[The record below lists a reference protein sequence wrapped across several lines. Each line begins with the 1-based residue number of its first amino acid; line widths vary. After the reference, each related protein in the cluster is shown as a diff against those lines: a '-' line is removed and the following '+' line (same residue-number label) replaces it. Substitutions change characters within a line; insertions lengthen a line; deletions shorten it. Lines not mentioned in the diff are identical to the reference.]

1 MYCSVSYGGSRAPGL
16 LPEVMLPHYAFWQI
30 SEQCIEAR
38 PKDSQSRWFSTALKI
53 QMLPTGL
60 ARVRKELA
68 EEGPEGHELLDAT
81 RASPSSELSVF
92 AERLSR
98 VEPLSHILL
107 WTSVSLE
114 KDIGA
119 AVDLVE
125 MPRLQLRFRLREGP
139 VIRDS
144 GDGDGPKIAFEPK
157 LFCDAYGGTALPRSH
172 PASGDS
178 TAPSKLPSRAAA
190 SLPPSKIR
198 VWRGEGVD
206 SSKSHVSLSTVSPAP
221 THPHYVY

>member
-1 MYCSVSYGGSRAPGL
+1 
-16 LPEVMLPHYAFWQI
+16 MLPHYAFWQI

-68 EEGPEGHELLDAT
+68 EEGPEGPELLDAT

-107 WTSVSLE
+107 WTGVSLE
-114 KDIGA
+114 KDSGA

-144 GDGDGPKIAFEPK
+144 GDGDGPKVAFEPK
-157 LFCDAYGGTALPRSH
+157 LFCDAYGGQLYLEATQHQAIRQLLPNCPHALPPHCLLLRSE
-172 PASGDS
+172 SGE
-178 TAPSKLPSRAAA
+178 AKA
-190 SLPPSKIR
+190 
-198 VWRGEGVD
+198 
-206 SSKSHVSLSTVSPAP
+206 
-221 THPHYVY
+221 